1 MSTLFFVLN
10 MFLFVYLCI
19 SLFLCFFLSSFISVL
34 FHSSD
39 EEWEQS
45 KPITKEPKL
54 SLEEVIIVTYSQL
67 ERTKYMKCRA
77 LITIRI
83 ESAPV

>member
-1 MSTLFFVLN
+1 MFDIAFTTCPHC
-10 MFLFVYLCI
+10 FLFSTCFYLFI
-19 SLFLCFFLSSFISVL
+19 YVFVSLFVCLFVSSFNSVL

-67 ERTKYMKCRA
+67 ERTKYMKC
-77 LITIRI
+77 
-83 ESAPV
+83 